1 MPRRKL
7 QMTNSKFGSNAHSP
21 FVLGQCFDIKYAAF
35 LGPYPAS
42 GLFWHFPVDGLMQA
56 LGGNDT
62 AGQISAS
69 QIGQRQIG
77 FDQIGFGQ
85 QGRRQVVTR
94 ITTHLTEIFDQLGPV
109 LLIGLCFRRAQGRQL
124 GFQLVGR
131 RMITIMT
138 DARPPFGHSSVGFP
152 VRSRH
157 S

>member
-1 MPRRKL
+1 
-7 QMTNSKFGSNAHSP
+7 MTILKFGSNAHSP
-21 FVLGQCFDIKYAAF
+21 FVLEQCFDIKYATF
-35 LGPYPAS
+35 LRSYLAS
-42 GLFWHFPVDGLMQA
+42 GLFWHLPVDGLMQA

-94 ITTHLTEIFDQLGPV
+94 ITTHLIEIFDQLGPV

-138 DARPPFGHSSVGFP
+138 DARPPFGHGTVGFS

-157 S
+157 